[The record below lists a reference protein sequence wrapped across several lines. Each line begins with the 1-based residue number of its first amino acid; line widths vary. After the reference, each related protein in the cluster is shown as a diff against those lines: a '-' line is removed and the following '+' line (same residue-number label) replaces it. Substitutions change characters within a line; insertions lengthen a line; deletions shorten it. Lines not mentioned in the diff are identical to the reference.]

1 MKLFKNALFIAV
13 LSTLIIGCGVKK
25 EDPENAKDE
34 AENPAMNQKVNE
46 DVSAL
51 NASISQGVNQLK
63 SMNDPNLSEIYNAIN
78 NLTADSTVND
88 LNAINTMVFNHL
100 EALKTG
106 QVVGQNT
113 AMPQDDMSLVGQL
126 AQAQQ
131 AAGNA
136 KGGIEG
142 FQENLNQLKA
152 LDNAKYQE
160 VQGFIQKVDLNSLS
174 NEDMKQLNNV
184 VAKAVM
190 DAKQQGN

>member
-100 EALKTG
+100 EALKSG

-113 AMPQDDMSLVGQL
+113 AIQQDDMSLVGQL

>member
-142 FQENLNQLKA
+142 LQENLNQLKA

-160 VQGFIQKVDLNSLS
+160 VQGFIQKVDLNTLS

>member
-100 EALKTG
+100 EALKSG

-113 AMPQDDMSLVGQL
+113 AMQQDDMSLVGQL

>member
-25 EDPENAKDE
+25 EDPDTAKDE

-100 EALKTG
+100 EAIKTG

-113 AMPQDDMSLVGQL
+113 AMSQDDTSLVGQL

-142 FQENLNQLKA
+142 LQENLNQLKA

-160 VQGFIQKVDLNSLS
+160 VQGFIQKVDLKTLS